1 MSIVTRLRRNRA
13 LRALST
19 VDKCTCTCA
28 RIPISPLSSDHRQE
42 VEVVVL
48 LLSCCLYEY
57 HGIVVFFI
65 MSSGCWRTRTAH
77 VAWRELDLPRP
88 HGKLIRMIRSTK

>member
-1 MSIVTRLRRNRA
+1 MSIVMRLRRNRT

-57 HGIVVFFI
+57 HGIVFFI
-65 MSSGCWRTRTAH
+65 YYEFGLLAHAHGARGESSISPGAPRQ
-77 VAWRELDLPRP
+77 VDQDDSLD
-88 HGKLIRMIRSTK
+88 